1 MMGALVTLNGEG
13 PGDVSHQA
21 RAITTK
27 NKYRYGWSLRS
38 HRSFAVDV
46 SVFRGTPPPKP
57 FKCKIRDRLA
67 GGANGRSWAHH
78 TGGKPKLAFAKISF
92 APADII
98 QMSRCS

>member
-1 MMGALVTLNGEG
+1 MEKGLATLVTKPEPL
-13 PGDVSHQA
+13 Q
-21 RAITTK
+21 TK
-27 NKYRYGWSLRS
+27 NKHRYGWSLRS

-67 GGANGRSWAHH
+67 GRAHGRSWAHH
-78 TGGKPKLAFAKISF
+78 AGGKPKLAFAKISF